1 MPLPT
6 TMKALIL
13 HKDSSITLDTSYPVP
28 VPIEGSVVVRIIVT
42 HANPNFVK
50 LLRGDPSAHLF
61 TQPRPLV
68 PGGYCLARI
77 AAVGPD
83 TTVLKEGQ
91 LVTVDNFVRARDDPT
106 VQILRSMHDGQ
117 TSESKK
123 LHLVWRDGTYAEYY
137 RAPLENVYALDE
149 KRLCGPVSEGGFGY
163 SVNDLAQLMPTTVP
177 FGGLKSINVQAGE
190 TVIVSPATGLFSGS
204 AISVA
209 LAMGA
214 DVIAVSRN
222 ADGLAKVKSMFPSV
236 SVVQMTGDTEAD
248 TASITAAAGSH
259 PPDAFIDLSPP
270 EATGSSGVT
279 ACMMAVKPYGRVVLM
294 GGRGDANIPIPW
306 GVALYRNLTIKGGFM
321 YERDDVRHVI
331 RLLETGRI
339 KLGRENGYEIAGTY
353 GLEEWDKAA
362 DAAVEH
368 TRFGSV
374 VLLRP

>member
-1 MPLPT
+1 
-6 TMKALIL
+6 MKALIL
-13 HKDSSITLDTSYPVP
+13 HEDSSITLDTSYPVP
-28 VPIEGSVVVRIIVT
+28 SPVEGSVVVRILAT

-50 LLRGDPSAHLF
+50 MVRGDPSAHMF

-68 PGGYCLARI
+68 PGGYCLGRI
-77 AAVGPD
+77 AAAGPD

-91 LVTVDNFVRARDDPT
+91 LVTIDHFVRARDDPN

-117 TSESKK
+117 TAESKK
-123 LHLVWRDGTYAEYY
+123 LHLVWRDGTYAEYC
-137 RAPLENVYALDE
+137 RAPLENVFALDE

-163 SVNDLAQLMPTTVP
+163 SIDDLSHLMPTTVP
-177 FGGLKSINVQAGE
+177 FGGLRSINVKAGE

-222 ADGLAKVKSMFPSV
+222 ADGLTKIKTMFPSV
-236 SVVQMTGDTEAD
+236 STVQATGDAEAD

-270 EATGSSGVT
+270 ESTGSSGVT
-279 ACMMAVKPYGRVVLM
+279 ACMLAVKPYGRIVLM
-294 GGRGDANIPIPW
+294 GGRGDTNIPIPW

-321 YERDDVRHVI
+321 YERDDVRDVI

-339 KLGRENGYEIAGTY
+339 KLGEKNGYKIAGKY
-353 GLEEWDKAA
+353 GLEEWEKAA
-362 DAAVEH
+362 DAALEH
-368 TRFGSV
+368 TAFGSSV
-374 VLLRP
+374 VLHP